1 MLKQMLLS
9 GLNGNTFYVTAGQ
22 WDDPNG
28 GDQNREI
35 GYSSVSGET
44 YGSIEP
50 DQYLKRKILRCCTR
64 FFDYNN
70 FEANIFSVGEK
81 IADVLEIRLKRLDNG
96 VEKILQWSDTEKV
109 YLEEKGDGK
118 SGFFSESDNGRI
130 VEIKIIPN

>member
-9 GLNGNTFYVTAGQ
+9 CINGNTFSVKVGY

-28 GDQNREI
+28 TDYNNER
-35 GYSSVSGET
+35 GYSCVSGES
-44 YGSIEP
+44 YGSMEP

-64 FFDYNN
+64 FVDHNV

-109 YLEEKGDGK
+109 YLEEKGEGK

>member
-9 GLNGNTFYVTAGQ
+9 CLNGNTFYVTAGQ

-64 FFDYNN
+64 FFDYNS
-70 FEANIFSVGEK
+70 FYANIFSVGEK
-81 IADVLEIRLKRLDNG
+81 ITGVTQIRLKRLDTE
-96 VEKILQWSDTEKV
+96 VEKILEWSDKEMV
-109 YLEEKGDGK
+109 YLEAKEQGK

>member
-9 GLNGNTFYVTAGQ
+9 CINGNTFSVKVGYWEDPDGT
-22 WDDPNG
+22 DDNIE
-28 GDQNREI
+28 R
-35 GYSSVSGET
+35 GYSCVSGES
-44 YGSIEP
+44 YGSLEP

-64 FFDYNN
+64 FGDRTI

-96 VEKILQWSDTEKV
+96 VEKILQWSDEEKV
-109 YLEEKGDGK
+109 YLEAKGQGK

>member
-35 GYSSVSGET
+35 GYSGVSGET

-50 DQYLKRKILRCCTR
+50 DQYLKRTILRCTTR
-64 FFDYNN
+64 FFDRTS

-109 YLEEKGDGK
+109 YLEEKGEGK

>member
-9 GLNGNTFYVTAGQ
+9 CINGNTFSVKVGY

-28 GDQNREI
+28 TDSNNER
-35 GYSSVSGET
+35 GYSCVSGES
-44 YGSIEP
+44 YGSMEP

-64 FFDYNN
+64 FVDRNQ

-81 IADVLEIRLKRLDNG
+81 ITGVAQIRLKRLDTE
-96 VEKILQWSDTEKV
+96 VEKILEWSDKEMV
-109 YLEEKGDGK
+109 YLEAKAQGK

>member
-9 GLNGNTFYVTAGQ
+9 CINGNTFSVKVGY

-28 GDQNREI
+28 GDYNNER
-35 GYSSVSGET
+35 GYSCVSGES
-44 YGSIEP
+44 YGSLEP

-64 FFDYNN
+64 FFDHNQ

-81 IADVLEIRLKRLDNG
+81 ITGVAQIRLKRLDTE
-96 VEKILQWSDTEKV
+96 VEKILEWSDKEMV
-109 YLEEKGDGK
+109 YLEAKAQGK